1 MSKQRFNK
9 LLRKSAI
16 YFKRDGPSIL
26 TGISAVGV
34 VVTTISAVRATPK
47 AIRLIEIAKEEKGD
61 DLTKLEIVK
70 SVGYVYIPSMLLGAS
85 TIACIFGANVL
96 NKRNQASLMS
106 AYALLD
112 NSYKEYKN
120 KVSEL
125 YGKDADTHIKSE
137 IAKEKYDKKDI
148 LTDDKQL
155 FYDFYSGQ
163 YFESTMEEV
172 LMAEYN
178 INRDLSTLGYINVNE
193 VNGYFGI
200 DDIEGGDD
208 LGWSTHHNWES
219 YWESWLDFIHE
230 KVELDDG
237 LECIIISTKI
247 EPVPKYF
254 EY

>member
-9 LLRKSAI
+9 LLRKSVI
-16 YFKRDGPSIL
+16 YFKRDGSSIL

-70 SVGYVYIPSMLLGAS
+70 SVGYVYIPSILLGAS

-125 YGKDADTHIKSE
+125 YGKDADTRIKSE

-172 LMAEYN
+172 LLAEYN
-178 INRDLSTLGYINVNE
+178 INRDLTTLGYINVNE

-219 YWESWLDFIHE
+219 YWENWLDFIHE

-254 EY
+254 DY